1 MNNDSPTTNQSDD
14 LPSDLF
20 PAKRDDKS
28 APVQALDES
37 WVSGSRIPTD
47 RDYLEAAADRA
58 AADHR
63 YFIAMSLLDLSH
75 KCS

>member
-20 PAKRDDKS
+20 PAKRDDQA
-28 APVQALDES
+28 APIQVRDEA
-37 WVSGSRIPTD
+37 WTSGPRTPSD
-47 RDYLEAAADRA
+47 RVYLEAAADRA

-63 YFIAMSLLDLSH
+63 YFIALSLLDLSH
-75 KCS
+75 KV